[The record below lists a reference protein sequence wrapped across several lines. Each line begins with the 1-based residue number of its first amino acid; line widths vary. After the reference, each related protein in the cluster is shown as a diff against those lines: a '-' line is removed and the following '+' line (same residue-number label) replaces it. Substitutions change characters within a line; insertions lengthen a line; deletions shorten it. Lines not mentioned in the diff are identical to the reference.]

1 MTTTAVAHG
10 SSAGSVPGT
19 SAQEARPAPAPD
31 RPLRIVLVA
40 PVRYPIAEP
49 HAGGLESSV
58 WHQVRAL
65 RARGHSVLLCAV
77 EGSDHLDGGPAEFT
91 LPAVAWDDP
100 AEASDTTWPP
110 GYLERAEPALH
121 RALDWIADHAS
132 EIDVVENHSLS
143 GHVLA
148 RAGGLG
154 VPVVSTLHTPALPD
168 LLEHHRGAAE
178 PRSTFLAVSEHT
190 AAVWAA
196 EGVEARVLP
205 NAIDTDRWPLG
216 PGGDDLVWSGRLV
229 PEKGPHLALRAARLA
244 GRRIVLAGR
253 IGDVDYFE
261 SEVAP
266 LLGRDAEHV
275 GPLRQPELAELV
287 GRSACALVTPC
298 WEEPF
303 GLVIAE
309 ALATGTPV
317 ASFAV
322 GGVPE
327 VVAGSIGAGLVP
339 MGDAVGLARVAS
351 GLAALA
357 GDPGFRAR
365 VRHDA
370 VERFSLQRRAAVVE
384 GVHRELVAAHGA
396 RTHRA
401 GPTAPAAPS
410 TVAAAVLAA
419 AGPALTPTAPAA
431 RTAAAGR
438 RRTGRAGVR
447 S

>member
-1 MTTTAVAHG
+1 MTTTVSRG
-10 SSAGSVPGT
+10 GT
-19 SAQEARPAPAPD
+19 RAAAAQEPRPAAVSD
-31 RPLRIVLVA
+31 RPLRIVVIA

-77 EGSDHLDGGPAEFT
+77 EGSDHLDGGPAAFT

-100 AEASDTTWPP
+100 AEASDTTWPA

-121 RALDWIADHAS
+121 RALDWIAEHAD
-132 EIDVVENHSLS
+132 ELDVVENHSLS
-143 GHVLA
+143 GHVLS
-148 RAGGLG
+148 RAGELG
-154 VPVVSTLHTPALPD
+154 VPVVSTLHTPTLPD
-168 LLEHHRGAAE
+168 LLEHHRAAAE

-190 AAVWAA
+190 AEVWAA

-216 PGGDDLVWSGRLV
+216 PGGDDLVWSGRIV

-244 GRRIVLAGR
+244 GRRLVLAGR

-266 LLGRDAEHV
+266 LLGPDAEHV

-339 MGDAVGLARVAS
+339 MGDASALARAAS
-351 GLAALA
+351 GLAALSD
-357 GDPGFRAR
+357 DPGFRAR
-365 VRHDA
+365 VRRDA
-370 VERFSLQRRAAVVE
+370 VERFSLQRRAVVVE
-384 GVHRELVAAHGA
+384 GVHHELVAAH
-396 RTHRA
+396 
-401 GPTAPAAPS
+401 
-410 TVAAAVLAA
+410 
-419 AGPALTPTAPAA
+419 
-431 RTAAAGR
+431 R
-438 RRTGRAGVR
+438 RRTGVGDLPDAASATRRRRAGRSGVR

>member
-1 MTTTAVAHG
+1 MTTTVAQG
-10 SSAGSVPGT
+10 GT
-19 SAQEARPAPAPD
+19 RAASAQEARPAPVTE
-31 RPLRIVLVA
+31 RPLRIVVIA

-77 EGSDHLDGGPAEFT
+77 EGSDHLDGGPAAFT

-100 AEASDTTWPP
+100 AEASDTTWPT

-121 RALDWIADHAS
+121 RALDWIAEHAD
-132 EIDVVENHSLS
+132 ELDVVENHSLS
-143 GHVLA
+143 GHVLS
-148 RAGGLG
+148 RAGELG
-154 VPVVSTLHTPALPD
+154 VPVVSTLHTPTLPD
-168 LLEHHRGAAE
+168 LLEHHRAAAE
-178 PRSTFLAVSEHT
+178 PRSTFLAVSQHT
-190 AAVWAA
+190 AEVWAA

-216 PGGDDLVWSGRLV
+216 PGGDDLVWSGRIV

-244 GRRIVLAGR
+244 GRRLVLAGR

-339 MGDAVGLARVAS
+339 MGDASALARVAS
-351 GLAALA
+351 GLSALS
-357 GDPGFRAR
+357 DDSGFRER
-365 VRHDA
+365 VRRDA

-384 GVHRELVAAHGA
+384 GVHHELVAAHRL
-396 RTHRA
+396 RTGGGDRA
-401 GPTAPAAPS
+401 D
-410 TVAAAVLAA
+410 
-419 AGPALTPTAPAA
+419 AGPAA
-431 RTAAAGR
+431 RRRRAGR
-438 RRTGRAGVR
+438 SGVR

>member
-1 MTTTAVAHG
+1 MTTTVAQG
-10 SSAGSVPGT
+10 GT
-19 SAQEARPAPAPD
+19 RAASAQEARPTPVTE
-31 RPLRIVLVA
+31 RPLRIVVIA

-77 EGSDHLDGGPAEFT
+77 EGSDHLDGGPAAFT

-100 AEASDTTWPP
+100 AEASDTTWPT

-121 RALDWIADHAS
+121 RALDWIAEHAD
-132 EIDVVENHSLS
+132 ELDVVENHSLS
-143 GHVLA
+143 GHVLS
-148 RAGGLG
+148 RAGELG
-154 VPVVSTLHTPALPD
+154 VPVVSTLHTPTLPD
-168 LLEHHRGAAE
+168 LLEHHRAAAE

-190 AAVWAA
+190 AEVWAA

-216 PGGDDLVWSGRLV
+216 PGGDDLVWSGRIV

-244 GRRIVLAGR
+244 GRRLVLAGR

-339 MGDAVGLARVAS
+339 MGDASALARVAS
-351 GLAALA
+351 GLSALS
-357 GDPGFRAR
+357 DDSGFRER
-365 VRHDA
+365 VRRDA

-384 GVHRELVAAHGA
+384 GVHHELVAAHRL
-396 RTHRA
+396 RTGGGDRA
-401 GPTAPAAPS
+401 D
-410 TVAAAVLAA
+410 
-419 AGPALTPTAPAA
+419 AGPAA
-431 RTAAAGR
+431 RRRRAGR
-438 RRTGRAGVR
+438 SGVR